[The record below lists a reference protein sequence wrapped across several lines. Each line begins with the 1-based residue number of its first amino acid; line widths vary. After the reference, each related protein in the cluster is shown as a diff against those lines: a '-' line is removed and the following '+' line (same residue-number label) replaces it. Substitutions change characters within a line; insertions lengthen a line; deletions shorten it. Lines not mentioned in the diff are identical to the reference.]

1 MGEYVTDPRDMID
14 RWKDAFDMQ
23 IPTKSPAYS
32 DLNAPTIPILI
43 RAPFRDIPAH
53 FRGLADEQS

>member
-1 MGEYVTDPRDMID
+1 
-14 RWKDAFDMQ
+14 MQ

-32 DLNAPTIPILI
+32 DFNARTIPILI
-43 RAPFRDIPAH
+43 RPPFRDIPTH

>member
-1 MGEYVTDPRDMID
+1 MNPHATRHNTKTLLYNPSL
-14 RWKDAFDMQ
+14 Q

-32 DLNAPTIPILI
+32 DFNARTIPILI
-43 RAPFRDIPAH
+43 RPPFRDIPTH

>member
-1 MGEYVTDPRDMID
+1 LPKDFPPRSTVYGYF
-14 RWKDAFDMQ
+14 WEWLQ

-32 DLNAPTIPILI
+32 DFNARTIPILI
-43 RAPFRDIPAH
+43 RPPFRDIPTH